1 MASASELRLAQLPA
15 AVRNYLAELVLRVD
29 AVLENSVVGVFLLGS
44 AALGDYAH
52 GESDLM

>member
-1 MASASELRLAQLPA
+1 MASASELCLAQLPA